1 MIDEVVFLR
10 HGRTS
15 YNLARRMQ
23 GQIDVP
29 LDIIGQWQV
38 DQSALELASAYYWA
52 KVSQL
57 ARNPERLAQ
66 PGPEAVKHSEIE
78 EYREAPAAGRT
89 MRVVA
94 SDLFRAQQTAHAFA
108 DILGLP
114 VTCDTRLRE
123 RSFGR
128 WEGLTRAEIMQ
139 MDAKAYEEW
148 KTNYSGGQRYGVES
162 LETLGRRGADAV
174 NGLISRE
181 GGRQTPGTLVI
192 VGHGSWIIATIHT
205 LLGEDPETSRS
216 LDSVRNAFWSRMM
229 PQYSIPGHRGGQ
241 AAPVSWKLEEF
252 NHGPAIASRMD
263 WENGPAE
270 LRGPHMKLWQ
280 VL

>member
-52 KVSQL
+52 KVSRL

-66 PGPEAVKHSEIE
+66 PGPQAAERSEIE
-78 EYREAPAAGRT
+78 EYRQAPAAGRT

-139 MDAKAYEEW
+139 MDAVAYEEW
-148 KTNYSGGQRYGVES
+148 RTNYSGGQRYGVES
-162 LETLGRRGADAV
+162 LGALGRRGAAAIED
-174 NGLISRE
+174 LIEQGNEQQES
-181 GGRQTPGTLVI
+181 GTLVI

-205 LLGEDPETSRS
+205 LLGEDPETSQS
-216 LDSVRNAFWSRMM
+216 LDSVRNAFWSRMA
-229 PQYSIPGHRGGQ
+229 PQYAVSSHDAGHT
-241 AAPVSWKLEEF
+241 AAISWRLEEF

-280 VL
+280 AL